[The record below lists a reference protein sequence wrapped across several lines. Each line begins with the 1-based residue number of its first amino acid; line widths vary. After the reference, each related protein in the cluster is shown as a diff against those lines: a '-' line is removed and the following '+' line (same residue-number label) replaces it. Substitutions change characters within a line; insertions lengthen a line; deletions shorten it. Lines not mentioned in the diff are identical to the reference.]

1 MDIVFRNAHISF
13 QDYATMNFKYL
24 VRKQRLRLVLFPGL
38 FLLIIAANLYNNS
51 GPSAAENG
59 AGVGA
64 NWLYLA
70 GIGVVF
76 AWVAFSMRR
85 TWHKQYTKTQ
95 FLQSPATY
103 TFSDSG
109 IRIDSLTTQGVAS
122 WETIDT
128 LLLMKGL
135 ALLTTRNFTVYFL
148 DFRYLE
154 APATKADFVA
164 LVQRHHIPV
173 K

>member
-1 MDIVFRNAHISF
+1 MEIVFRNAHISF
-13 QDYATMNFKYL
+13 KNYATMNFKYL
-24 VRKQRLRLVLFPGL
+24 LRKQRLRLILFPAL
-38 FLLIIAANLYNNS
+38 FLLITAANFYNNS
-51 GPSAAENG
+51 GPAGNG

-70 GIGVVF
+70 GIVVVF

-85 TWHKQYTKTQ
+85 TWRKQYTKTQ

-109 IRIDSLTTQGVAS
+109 VQIDSPTTQGVAS

-128 LLLMKGL
+128 LLLMNEL
-135 ALLTTRNFTVYFL
+135 ALLTTRNLTVHFL

-164 LVQRHHIPV
+164 LVQQHNVPV